1 MRRKLADDGLV
12 DAVLVRKYRNFHAG
26 IIRQIGDRAVVDDV
40 AVKFE
45 RRPVAEAGVEDI
57 CRIFTAS
64 VGVDGLIF
72 NPVRDLLLPAP
83 SALQPAVER
92 KCVQTGVP
100 VRAVRAVVFNQ
111 IRPFAEPRII
121 LGIVAAGLGDVI
133 AQMPEHFIAYLLLV
147 VEFRSF
153 QLFCE
158 FRVQILPVVLQ
169 LQIERLMVDART
181 EIVDLVHRRFQ
192 PLRQHCDCP
201 LYAVAQTRNLNVCF
215 GLHGLAEHRHGVRV
229 IQENRIRAIF
239 LNIPA
244 DIQHQGNIAQRAEN
258 TGDAAC
264 IADVDI
270 DAKLHGDLNIIAPD
284 VDAAIEDRTQNAVRA
299 GKRLRAALR
308 RGDLRVRAHSGV
320 DLSDCGGDPFEPL
333 RVGVHQRQ
341 LTVFKGREREQIS
354 DKIAREDKAA
364 RADKCKFFHKEH
376 HPFSFLDGSSVS
388 HHLRGGKAENCQ
400 ISGHSC
406 YTASRPYAILARG
419 DQHESLL

>member
-1 MRRKLADDGLV
+1 
-12 DAVLVRKYRNFHAG
+12 
-26 IIRQIGDRAVVDDV
+26 
-40 AVKFE
+40 
-45 RRPVAEAGVEDI
+45 
-57 CRIFTAS
+57 
-64 VGVDGLIF
+64 
-72 NPVRDLLLPAP
+72 
-83 SALQPAVER
+83 
-92 KCVQTGVP
+92 
-100 VRAVRAVVFNQ
+100 
-111 IRPFAEPRII
+111 
-121 LGIVAAGLGDVI
+121 
-133 AQMPEHFIAYLLLV
+133 
-147 VEFRSF
+147 
-153 QLFCE
+153 
-158 FRVQILPVVLQ
+158 
-169 LQIERLMVDART
+169 MVDART

-400 ISGHSC
+400 ISRHSC

-419 DQHESLL
+419 EQHESLL

>member
-1 MRRKLADDGLV
+1 
-12 DAVLVRKYRNFHAG
+12 
-26 IIRQIGDRAVVDDV
+26 
-40 AVKFE
+40 
-45 RRPVAEAGVEDI
+45 
-57 CRIFTAS
+57 
-64 VGVDGLIF
+64 
-72 NPVRDLLLPAP
+72 
-83 SALQPAVER
+83 
-92 KCVQTGVP
+92 
-100 VRAVRAVVFNQ
+100 
-111 IRPFAEPRII
+111 
-121 LGIVAAGLGDVI
+121 
-133 AQMPEHFIAYLLLV
+133 MPEHFIAYLLLV

>member
-1 MRRKLADDGLV
+1 M
-12 DAVLVRKYRNFHAG
+12 DAVLVRKYRNLYAG

-40 AVKFE
+40 AVKLE
-45 RRPVAEAGVEDI
+45 RRPVTEAGVEDI
-57 CRIFTAS
+57 CCIFTAS
-64 VGVDGLIF
+64 VGVDGLVF

-83 SALQPAVER
+83 GALQSAVER

-100 VRAVRAVVFNQ
+100 VRAVRAVFFNQ

-121 LGIVAAGLGDVI
+121 LGIVAAGLSDVI
-133 AQMPEHFIAYLLLV
+133 AQMPEHFIADLLLV
-147 VEFRSF
+147 VEFRIF

-158 FRVQILPVVLQ
+158 FRVQILPVMLQ
-169 LQIERLMVDART
+169 FKIKCLMVDTRT
-181 EIVDLVHRRFQ
+181 KIVDLVHRRLQ
-192 PLRQHCDCP
+192 PLRQHGDRS
-201 LYAVAQTRNLNVCF
+201 LYAVAQARDLDVCF
-215 GLHGLAEHRHGVRV
+215 GLHGLAEHRHRIRV
-229 IQENRIRAIF
+229 IQEDRIRAIF

-270 DAKLHGDLNIIAPD
+270 DAELHGDLNIIAPD
-284 VDAAIEDRTQNAVRA
+284 VDPAVEDRTQNAVRT

-308 RGDLRVRAHSGV
+308 RGDCCVRTHGRV
-320 DLSDCGGDPFEPL
+320 DLSDCGGNPFEPL

-341 LTVFKGREREQIS
+341 LTVRKGWEREQIP

-376 HPFSFLDGSSVS
+376 HPFSFLDASSVS
-388 HHLRGGKAENCQ
+388 RHLHGGKAENCQ

-419 DQHESLL
+419 EQHESLL